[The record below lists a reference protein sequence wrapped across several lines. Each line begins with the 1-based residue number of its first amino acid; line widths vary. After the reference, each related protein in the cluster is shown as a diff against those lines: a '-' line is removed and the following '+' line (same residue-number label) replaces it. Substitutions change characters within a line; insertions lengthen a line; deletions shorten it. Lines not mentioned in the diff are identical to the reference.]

1 MQITYPDYYKKFSC
15 TADKCKDTCCAGWGI
30 VIDDRSLKK
39 YRRVKGTFG
48 RRLRQEI
55 DWKEKS
61 FCQREG
67 RCAFL
72 DQRNLCDIYT
82 ELGEQAFCDTCR
94 RYPRHIEEFENLREI
109 SLSLSCPEAAEI
121 ILGCQEKVRF
131 ITKERSGKEETYEDF
146 DFFLFDKLMDARA
159 FILEVLQ
166 DRKYPIEHRI
176 GAVLGFAHDL
186 QRRIRSQ
193 EIFQV
198 DELIEKYQ
206 SQGSMEWLGRK
217 LESYGKGTREKVLL
231 MDEMMEALNRLEVLN
246 PQFPEL
252 VQESGRILYERGN
265 IWYQSNFQHFRE
277 SVLNYGIVME
287 QLMVYFIFTY
297 FCGAVYDENPYGK
310 MKMAVISTLFLREW
324 MMAAWIKK
332 GKQLDFS
339 EMVELSYRYSR
350 ELEHSDRNLNT
361 MEEMLG
367 KDPLFSMKNLFTVLM
382 N

>member
-30 VIDDRSLKK
+30 VIDDSTLKK
-39 YRRVKGTFG
+39 YRRVKGAFG

-61 FCQREG
+61 FCQRAG

-72 DQRNLCDIYT
+72 NQQNLCDIYT
-82 ELGEQAFCDTCR
+82 ELGEKAFCDTCR
-94 RYPRHIEEFENLREI
+94 RYPRHIEEFENLREV

-121 ILGCQEKVRF
+121 ILSCQEKVRF
-131 ITKERSGKEETYEDF
+131 LTKETGGKEETYEEF

-166 DRKYPIEHRI
+166 NRKYPIEHRI
-176 GAVLGFAHDL
+176 GAVLGFTHDL

-206 SQGSMEWLGRK
+206 SQDSVERMGRK
-217 LESYGKGTREKVLL
+217 LETYRKGVREKIIII
-231 MDEMMEALNRLEVLN
+231 DEMMEALNRLEVLN

-252 VQESGRILYERGN
+252 VQESRRILYERGN
-265 IWYQSNFQHFRE
+265 IWYQSNFQRFRE
-277 SVLNYGIVME
+277 AVPNYRIVME
-287 QLMVYFIFTY
+287 QLMVYFVFTY
-297 FCGAVYDENPYGK
+297 FCGAVYDENAYTK
-310 MKMAVISTLFLREW
+310 MKMAIISTLFLREW
-324 MMAAWIKK
+324 MMAVWIKK

-339 EMVELSYRYSR
+339 EIVELSYRYSR
-350 ELEHSDRNLNT
+350 ELEHSDLNLNT

-367 KDPLFSMKNLFTVLM
+367 KEPLFSMKNLFTVLM

>member
-30 VIDDRSLKK
+30 VIDDSTLKK
-39 YRRVKGTFG
+39 YRRVKGAFG

-61 FCQREG
+61 FCQRAG

-72 DQRNLCDIYT
+72 NQQNLCDIYI
-82 ELGEQAFCDTCR
+82 ELGEKAFGDTCR

-121 ILGCQEKVRF
+121 ILSCQEKVRF
-131 ITKERSGKEETYEDF
+131 LTKETGGKEETYEEF

-166 DRKYPIEHRI
+166 NRKYPIEHRI
-176 GAVLGFAHDL
+176 GAVLGFTHDL
-186 QRRIRSQ
+186 QKRIRNQ

-206 SQGSMEWLGRK
+206 SQDSVERMGRK
-217 LESYGKGTREKVLL
+217 LETYRKGVREKIIII
-231 MDEMMEALNRLEVLN
+231 DEMMEALNRLEVLN

-252 VQESGRILYERGN
+252 VQESRRILYERGN
-265 IWYQSNFQHFRE
+265 IWYQSNFQRFRE
-277 SVLNYGIVME
+277 AVPNYRIVME
-287 QLMVYFIFTY
+287 QLMVYFVFTY
-297 FCGAVYDENPYGK
+297 FCGAVYDENAYTK

-324 MMAAWIKK
+324 MMAVWIKK

-339 EMVELSYRYSR
+339 EIVELSYRYSR
-350 ELEHSDRNLNT
+350 ELEHSDLNLNA

-367 KDPLFSMKNLFTVLM
+367 KEPLFSMKNLFTVLM